1 MTKDEA
7 ILCYKAS
14 MSVFKKWLSDGA
26 ITESD
31 LLAIDTMLAKKYGLS
46 SRSIYL
52 EYDLLCGE
60 KRVIDSTV
68 KGGSYGKKNNQ
79 N

>member
-1 MTKDEA
+1 MSKDEA
-7 ILCYKAS
+7 ILRYKAS
-14 MSVFKKWLSDGA
+14 MSVFKKWLTDGA

-31 LLAIDTMLAKKYGLS
+31 LLAIDSMLAKKYGLS

-60 KRVIDSTV
+60 KRVMNGTA
-68 KGGSYGKKNNQ
+68 KGG
-79 N
+79 